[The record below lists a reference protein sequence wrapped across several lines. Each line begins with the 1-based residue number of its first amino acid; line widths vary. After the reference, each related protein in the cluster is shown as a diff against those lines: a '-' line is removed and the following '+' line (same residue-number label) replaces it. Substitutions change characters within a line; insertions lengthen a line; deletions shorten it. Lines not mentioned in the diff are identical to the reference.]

1 MLFIVKISDIPLE
14 LTDKIF
20 QIKFNPDQ
28 TIKKITS
35 YFPLTEYECKMINSV
50 SKQDN
55 FSNFNSIFSDT
66 VTDEEWNK
74 TKEQIK
80 KRFQGHLNDVLKRKN
95 YRKNLLIDRVS
106 NRQPYYGRTAERRAL
121 RSVTAQKINDLL
133 TALGQSGRT
142 VIYRANGL

>member
-1 MLFIVKISDIPLE
+1 MEISDIPLE

-28 TIKKITS
+28 SIEKITS
-35 YFPLTEYECKMINSV
+35 YFPLSEQERLMINSI
-50 SKQDN
+50 SDQDA

-80 KRFQGHLNDVLKRKN
+80 KRFQNELFD
-95 YRKNLLIDRVS
+95 IDDE
-106 NRQPYYGRTAERRAL
+106 T
-121 RSVTAQKINDLL
+121 
-133 TALGQSGRT
+133 
-142 VIYRANGL
+142 

>member
-1 MLFIVKISDIPLE
+1 MEISDIPLE

-28 TIKKITS
+28 SIEKITS
-35 YFPLTEYECKMINSV
+35 YFPLSEQERLMINSI
-50 SKQDN
+50 SGQDT

-80 KRFQGHLNDVLKRKN
+80 KRFQSELFD
-95 YRKNLLIDRVS
+95 ID
-106 NRQPYYGRTAERRAL
+106 N
-121 RSVTAQKINDLL
+121 
-133 TALGQSGRT
+133 QS
-142 VIYRANGL
+142 

>member
-1 MLFIVKISDIPLE
+1 MEISDIPLE

-28 TIKKITS
+28 TIEKITS
-35 YFPLTEYECKMINSV
+35 YFPLSEQERLLINSI
-50 SKQDN
+50 SGQDT

-80 KRFQGHLNDVLKRKN
+80 KRFQSELFD
-95 YRKNLLIDRVS
+95 ID
-106 NRQPYYGRTAERRAL
+106 N
-121 RSVTAQKINDLL
+121 
-133 TALGQSGRT
+133 QS
-142 VIYRANGL
+142 